1 MRAVNLLPRDEAP
14 RSFAANRGV
23 VFGAVGGTALATA
36 VLASM
41 FLGAGGTVGSKQAEL
56 DALRAQIAAI
66 PPAPVK
72 DTTDDDVLAAEKGAR
87 VGALSAALA
96 GRVAW
101 DRVLRQISLVL
112 PEDVWLTN
120 LAAVA
125 PGQAAA
131 VAGQGLT
138 LTGSTY
144 SQNGV
149 ARFLSRLGVIA
160 DLANV
165 RLQASQSQLLNER
178 ELVQFTILADV
189 RPPGAAAAPAAT
201 TPPATPS
208 TTPAAGA
215 AS

>member
-23 VFGAVGGTALATA
+23 VFGGVGGAALATA

-41 FLGAGGTVGSKQAEL
+41 FLSAGGSVDTKQGEL
-56 DALRAQIAAI
+56 DSLRAQIAAI
-66 PPAPVK
+66 PAAPAK
-72 DTTDDDVLAAEKGAR
+72 DTSEDDVLATEKGAR

-112 PEDVWLTN
+112 PEDVWLAN

-131 VAGQGLT
+131 VGQGLT
-138 LTGSTY
+138 ITGSTY

-149 ARFLSRLGVIA
+149 ARFLSRLAVIP

-165 RLQASQSQLLNER
+165 RLQSSQSQLLNKR

-189 RPPGAAAAPAAT
+189 RPPGAA
-201 TPPATPS
+201 PATPAAATP
-208 TTPAAGA
+208 TTGA
-215 AS
+215 PS